1 MRSKLTRRTQTV
13 LMAGVA
19 LLVVGVGG
27 AAYMQTRPTA
37 PVDTTPKV
45 QAYFA
50 MTPVPA
56 GTAAS
61 TALAEGAIQSKSV
74 LPELRPADGI
84 TDVTQLSGRVAGTA
98 IPAGALITSSMFPAP
113 QTRIGTVVIPTGK
126 RALALEIPPLPGVA
140 GFVGAGDK
148 VDVYGIAKTPD
159 GNGTVRL
166 VFQGIDVLNVNGA
179 GLPAVQGQVG
189 SPNMIYLLAVT
200 PVEAERLIYLN
211 EFERLYL
218 DLVPKG
224 EGAVKTPGAGPSS
237 ALAV

>member
-1 MRSKLTRRTQTV
+1 
-13 LMAGVA
+13 MAGVA

-27 AAYMQTRPTA
+27 AAYVQTRPKA
-37 PVDTTPKV
+37 VADTSPKV
-45 QAYFA
+45 QAWFTA
-50 MTPVPA
+50 TAVPA

-61 TALAEGAIQSKSV
+61 TAIAEGAIVSKSV
-74 LPELRPADGI
+74 LPEQRPADGV
-84 TDVTQLSGRVAGTA
+84 TDVTQLSGRVAGAA
-98 IPAGALITSSMFPAP
+98 IPAGVLITTSMFPTP
-113 QTRIGTVVIPTGK
+113 QTHIGTVVIPTGK
-126 RALALEIPPLPGVA
+126 RALALEIAPLPGVA

-159 GNGTVRL
+159 GQGNVRL
-166 VFQGIDVLNVNGA
+166 VLQGVDVLNVNGA

-211 EFERLYL
+211 EFERLYF

-224 EGAVKTPGAGPSS
+224 EGAVKTPGAGPGS